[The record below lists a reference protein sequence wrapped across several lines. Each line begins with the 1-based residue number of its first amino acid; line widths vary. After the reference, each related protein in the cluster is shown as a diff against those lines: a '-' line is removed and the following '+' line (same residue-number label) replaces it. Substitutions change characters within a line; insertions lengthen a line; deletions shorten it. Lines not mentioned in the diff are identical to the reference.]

1 MSSITEKLRS
11 AVGSVAEKVLSSL
24 PLRNTILFESS
35 PDFACNTYPVFLQL
49 RKELPGYKFIWY
61 GSGDIEP
68 PEGVDDLLIHNS
80 TLLSQ
85 RLKQKYHMYTA
96 KAPS

>member
-61 GSGDIEP
+61 GSG
-68 PEGVDDLLIHNS
+68 V
-80 TLLSQ
+80 
-85 RLKQKYHMYTA
+85 RLTK
-96 KAPS
+96 SGC